1 MTQYTLLRHSGYAQ
15 GGNPDFE
22 DAVETTEIT
31 DTEAYQV
38 RAAGGTLFA
47 TRDAAKAAETTANY
61 PDGSRAAGA
70 HAAGYF
76 SSLRIRGAEIYVP
89 R

>member
-22 DAVETTEIT
+22 DAVEATEIT

-47 TRDAAKAAETTANY
+47 SREAAKAAETAANY
-61 PDGSRAAGA
+61 PDGSNTDGA
-70 HAAGYF
+70 RVPGYF